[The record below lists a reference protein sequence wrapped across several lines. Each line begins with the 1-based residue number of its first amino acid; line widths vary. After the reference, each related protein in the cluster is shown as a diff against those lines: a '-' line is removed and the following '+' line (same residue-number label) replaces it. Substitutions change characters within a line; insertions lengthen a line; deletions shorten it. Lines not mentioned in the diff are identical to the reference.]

1 MSTDLS
7 ALTAAA
13 GKWEEMAGRFKA
25 LEERYE
31 REVHG
36 ITLDRVWAGLSARA
50 ANDRFTVT
58 LKEFRGARQE
68 ARAVAAV
75 LRDAHAQLADL
86 QRRVETAR
94 AGAVE
99 AGMRVSDQGVVS
111 YDTER
116 LTQAE
121 RTAYVHDGNYQRDV
135 RAAAA
140 EWSAHIRRAVHSVSV
155 ADDGLRVLLEAAV
168 RDSDPFDGTL
178 NGFNREAADSPY
190 PSLEAAGR
198 AAGMPEDRKRIPEWW
213 RSLDPVT
220 RGVLLQERGDELRAA
235 GIMDPMYE
243 WEPLDEGSGPF
254 GTEKATPRD
263 ILLHAQALGIATA
276 GDFAGQVGA
285 SRNMLHYLSGT
296 GEALTLDVDQILYDD
311 AEFRSRIDS
320 QHIGPNQE
328 SWRRTALDEF
338 HKAGGDRT
346 VVIPVESGIRHRT
359 FENKEWFHAV
369 GSHEQN
375 VSGLVSVSP
384 GADGKP
390 KVSLDYQVN
399 VWDRYNWDAGKV
411 TEFPGDIAIRD
422 EDMGHLHKSGVAQE
436 FDMRGS
442 SSPYAYDLDGSAPL
456 DLAPRE
462 PGSEGTR
469 TDVSRGEE
477 ENR

>member
-68 ARAVAAV
+68 AKAVAAV

-140 EWSAHIRRAVHSVSV
+140 EWSAHIRRAVYSVSV

-235 GIMDPMYE
+235 GIMDPTLK
-243 WEPLDEGSGPF
+243 WTPPDEGSGAF
-254 GTEKATPRD
+254 GVERPTPRD
-263 ILLHAQALGIATA
+263 VWLHARALGIATA
-276 GDFAGQVGA
+276 GDVAGQVGA
-285 SRNMLHYLSGT
+285 SRNMLHYLDGT
-296 GEALTLDVDQILYDD
+296 GEPLDLDVDRILHED
-311 AEFRSRIDS
+311 EKFRLQVNELHLMS
-320 QHIGPNQE
+320 HQE
-328 SWRRTALDEF
+328 SWRKDALDQF
-338 HKAGGDRT
+338 QKAGGDRT
-346 VVIPVESGIRHRT
+346 VVIPVESKKEDRT
-359 FENKEWFHAV
+359 FRGGEWFHAV
-369 GSHEQN
+369 GSHSQN

-384 GADGKP
+384 GENGKP
-390 KVSLDYQVN
+390 KVSLEYQVN
-399 VWDRYNWDAGKV
+399 VWDRYNWDVGKS
-411 TEFPGDIAIRD
+411 TKLPGGLDIRD
-422 EDMGHLHKSGVAQE
+422 EDMGRLHRTGIAQE

-442 SSPYAYDLDGSAPL
+442 SSFYVHDLDASAPSAL
-456 DLAPRE
+456 MPRD
-462 PGSEGTR
+462 PGREGTR
-469 TDVSRGEE
+469 ADVSRGEE